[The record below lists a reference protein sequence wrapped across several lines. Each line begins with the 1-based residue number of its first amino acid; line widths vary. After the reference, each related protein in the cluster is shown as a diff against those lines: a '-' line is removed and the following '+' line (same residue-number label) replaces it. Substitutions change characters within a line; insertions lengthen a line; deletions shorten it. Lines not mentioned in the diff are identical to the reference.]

1 MIHILLGIFHPTG
14 LDGLDSDIKEIPARI
29 RGINYF
35 QIRIELIFGTQ
46 ILVVPDSLD
55 CNQWPFQEPKKLEVP
70 TIYKAYASE
79 YPDKIW
85 PYMVQSLHFRIGMML
100 SI

>member
-29 RGINYF
+29 RGINNF

-70 TIYKAYASE
+70 TIYKAYIRPMQVNIPTKYGLIWYSPSISE
-79 YPDKIW
+79 S
-85 PYMVQSLHFRIGMML
+85 V
-100 SI
+100 